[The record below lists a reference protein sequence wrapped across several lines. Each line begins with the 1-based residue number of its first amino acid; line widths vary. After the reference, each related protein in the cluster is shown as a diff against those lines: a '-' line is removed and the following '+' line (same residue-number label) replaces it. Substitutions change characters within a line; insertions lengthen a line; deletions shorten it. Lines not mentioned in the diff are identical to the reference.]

1 MTYGKPVVGTSD
13 LPKGDG
19 VAPPQRLRLH
29 PVLAARFSPLVFDR
43 SHNLTDPQEK
53 VLMEAA
59 RWAPSAGNSQPWMFS
74 FRRRGMLGHD
84 SLVTRL
90 ANSSAR
96 WAPAASALV
105 VNLAHHTVEGTDW
118 PYSEFAEYDLGQAV
132 AHMTIQASAMGL
144 SCRQF
149 RAFDLDALTNDLC
162 IPEGWGVVSMTAIG
176 RALETQSDRHRRSVD
191 DLRLP
196 PPAPIRSDES
206 DNEPQPDPQVT
217 ASEQSAW

>member
-1 MTYGKPVVGTSD
+1 VDDDALAPIGLDMTCAKPVVTKTND
-13 LPKGDG
+13 LSKGDG
-19 VAPPQRLRLH
+19 VDPPQRLRLH
-29 PVLAARFSPLVFDR
+29 PVLATRFSPLVFDR
-43 SHNLTDPQEK
+43 CHDLSDREEK

-90 ANSSAR
+90 AASSAR

-118 PYSEFAEYDLGQAV
+118 PYSDFADYDLGQAV

-149 RAFDLDALTNDLC
+149 RAFDLDGLTRDLW
-162 IPEGWGVVSMTAIG
+162 IPEGWAVVSMTAIG
-176 RALETQSDRHRRSVD
+176 RTLETPSGRHRRSLD
-191 DLRLP
+191 DLR
-196 PPAPIRSDES
+196 I
-206 DNEPQPDPQVT
+206 
-217 ASEQSAW
+217 